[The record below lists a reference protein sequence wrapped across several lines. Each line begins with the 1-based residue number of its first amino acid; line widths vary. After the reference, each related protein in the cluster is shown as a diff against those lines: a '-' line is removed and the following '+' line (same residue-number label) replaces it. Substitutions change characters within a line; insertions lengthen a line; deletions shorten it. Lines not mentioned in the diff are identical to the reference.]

1 MRVSRVVLLL
11 FLGIL
16 LLSSW
21 GCVVDQSPPVTP
33 TPEAT
38 PTELPTASMNCD
50 QAKVATQAAIDAY
63 YAQYGAWPTADGTAG
78 DIEWSKLVP
87 EFMEAVPSNDSKCEW
102 QVNSNPEGE
111 ICVLH
116 QC

>member
-21 GCVVDQSPPVTP
+21 GCVVDQSPPATP

-38 PTELPTASMNCD
+38 PTPLATASMNCS
-50 QAKVATQAAIDAY
+50 QAKVAIQAAIDAY
-63 YAQYGAWPTADGTAG
+63 SAKYGAWPTGNGTAA

-87 EFMEAVPSNDSKCEW
+87 EFMGAVPGNDSKCDW

-111 ICVLH
+111 VCVVH
-116 QC
+116 HC